1 MQIRAPHSLHYPIT
15 VLELLRR
22 QGDSIERKAA
32 LFSYT
37 YRSTVTEENRYG
49 EEQKVEKTFP
59 AEFQSESE
67 GKLVAWRIRAGEVIE
82 KAGYVSPYLL
92 VFDRIDV

>member
-15 VLELLRR
+15 VSALLRR
-22 QGDSIERKAA
+22 PGDTVERFAA

-37 YRSTVTEENRYG
+37 YRSTVTEENKYG

-59 AEFQSESE
+59 AEFQSETE
-67 GKLVAWRIRAGEVIE
+67 GKLVAWKIRAGEVIE
-82 KAGYVSPYLL
+82 KAEYVSSYRVVGP
-92 VFDRIDV
+92 D

>member
-15 VLELLRR
+15 VSELLRR
-22 QGDSIERKAA
+22 QGDKVESKVA

-37 YRSTVTEENRYG
+37 YRSTVTEENKYG

-59 AEFQSESE
+59 AEFQSETE
-67 GKLVAWRIRAGEVIE
+67 GKLLAWSIRAGEVIE
-82 KAGYVSPYLL
+82 KAGYVFFLFSEPPH
-92 VFDRIDV
+92 

>member
-15 VLELLRR
+15 VSALLRR
-22 QGDSIERKAA
+22 EGDKVERKAP

-37 YRSTVTEENRYG
+37 YRSTVVEENKYG

-59 AEFQSESE
+59 AEFQSETE
-67 GKLVAWRIRAGEVIE
+67 GKLVEWKIRAGEVIE
-82 KAGYVSPYLL
+82 KAGYISPHQSVVYQTNM
-92 VFDRIDV
+92 